1 MKKVFAVLISVVL
14 LLLLSVS
21 CSSDGSVDEAFNCT
35 ITFNGNGATSGEMP
49 VQIVGRGI
57 GTRLNANT
65 FEKTDYRFAGWNTEP
80 DGSGTA
86 YADGQNISITENTT
100 LYAQWVLHNAY
111 VTFNSTGGLGTMER
125 QKIVVNTSAPLN
137 PNSFTRI
144 ADEAFTGWNTKADGS
159 GTAYTDGQEISIAE
173 NITLYAQWSAIPT
186 ENLTSGTTSWTDGT
200 VYTLTDD
207 VTIGSRITVNGNV
220 NLLLPD
226 GLILTASEGIFVG
239 EGNSLTIW
247 ADGLGT
253 GKLEATGSTWNAG
266 IGSNRDSGSGTITIN
281 SGTVF
286 ATGGI
291 HGAGI
296 GSGVGSSGGTINI
309 NGGIVEAVGG
319 QNAAGI
325 GAGYIPSENCIWTI
339 NISGGTVTA
348 TGGDYSAGI
357 GTGYDDCNVD
367 LNISGGTITAN
378 GGKFAAAIGGG
389 YFCSGIN
396 VTITGGKILLANGGQ
411 SPYGDSVGIG
421 RGLKGA
427 DDGTLTLG
435 EGVALEVS
443 SNGSDWSDYEE
454 PTRQRYMRTK

>member
-1 MKKVFAVLISVVL
+1 MKKAIIILLATVL
-14 LLLLSVS
+14 LVSLCVS
-21 CSSDGSVDEAFNCT
+21 CNSEGSVDDVFNCT
-35 ITFNGNGATSGEMP
+35 ITFDGNESTSGEMP
-49 VQIVGRGI
+49 VQNVGRGVE
-57 GTRLNANT
+57 TRLLSNT
-65 FEKTDYRFAGWNTEP
+65 FERTDYHFAGWNTKA

-86 YADGQNISITENTT
+86 YTDGQSLSVTESTI
-100 LYAQWVLHNAY
+100 LYAQWSLYRVTI
-111 VTFNSTGGLGTMER
+111 TFNSTGGLGTMER
-125 QKIVVNTSAPLN
+125 QEVVVNTATPLN
-137 PNSFTRI
+137 PNSFTKI
-144 ADEAFTGWNTKADGS
+144 ADNAFTGWNTKADGS

-247 ADGLGT
+247 ADALGT

-266 IGSNRDSGSGTITIN
+266 IGSNPDSGSGTITIN

-325 GAGYIPSENCIWTI
+325 GAGYITPENCIWTI

-357 GTGYDDCNVD
+357 GTGYDDCNVT

-389 YFCSGIN
+389 YGCSGID

-411 SPYGDSVGIG
+411 SPYGDSGGIG
-421 RGLKGA
+421 RGLTG
-427 DDGTLTLG
+427 DNDGTLTLG

-443 SNGSDWSDYEE
+443 SDNENWSDFDGT
-454 PTRQRYMRTK
+454 TRKRYMRTK